1 MSRQLKNSTAGIT
14 SKKKKKKLQS
24 FSQRYMRVVIS
35 VPSAFSDFH
44 FVGQNFF
51 KDFPYILIHL
61 AWNYHNNIIKP
72 ANVR

>member
-1 MSRQLKNSTAGIT
+1 
-14 SKKKKKKLQS
+14 
-24 FSQRYMRVVIS
+24 MRVVIS

-61 AWNYHNNIIKP
+61 AWNYHSNIIKP